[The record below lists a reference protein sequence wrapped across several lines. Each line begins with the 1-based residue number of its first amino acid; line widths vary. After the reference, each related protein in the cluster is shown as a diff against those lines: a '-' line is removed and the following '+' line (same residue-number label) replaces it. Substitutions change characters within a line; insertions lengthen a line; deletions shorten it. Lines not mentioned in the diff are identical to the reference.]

1 MRGLLITAAFIGTYW
16 AIDSMPISLAIPV
29 GLIALAVMVSGAI
42 ALAVKWVR
50 NV

>member
-1 MRGLLITAAFIGTYW
+1 MKATLITAAFVGAYW
-16 AIDSMPISLAIPV
+16 VVSNLPASLAIPV
-29 GLIALAVMVSGAI
+29 GLLAIAGLFAGAI